1 MNKKTAWTLLPGF
14 FLVAALM
21 LLSACSDAG
30 EGLSKNEEEVT
41 QIQKPQTETVAKPK
55 KIQGSIQDIA
65 ERYKELSSP
74 QPTRT
79 GDKIE
84 VLEVF
89 WYGCPHCYQFEP
101 VVEKWL
107 EEKAGYIEFVRIP
120 GVLGK
125 QWLPHARAYYAA

>member
-1 MNKKTAWTLLPGF
+1 MNKKTVWTLLPGIS
-14 FLVAALM
+14 LVAALM
-21 LLSACSDAG
+21 LLSACSDAE
-30 EGLSKNEEEVT
+30 EGLSKKEEQVA

-120 GVLGK
+120 GVL
-125 QWLPHARAYYAA
+125 